1 MAISRRTLLKSGLAV
16 GTLGAVGLGYN
27 EFSKIDTN
35 AKIVVAG
42 GGAAGIG
49 IANMLLHHLDGAQ
62 ITIVEPRDHHWYQ
75 PGQTLFLAGSYQQI
89 NDVISPIEKYLSS
102 EIIYKQDSIA
112 EFKPDSNKV
121 VTQSGESISYDY
133 LIISTGIE
141 LRFDLIEGMDTNLIG
156 KEGIAS
162 IYYSPEAGIASY
174 KQAHEFINKP
184 GQGRAVFTRP
194 QGAMK
199 CAGAPMKATNL
210 VEYFVNQTGRRS
222 DFTFDYY
229 TSEDKLFAV
238 KSFDEKLQKI
248 WKKREITPNY
258 HHTLRS
264 IDTAKKEATF
274 SLADGSNKKVEW
286 DFIHIVPPMAPA
298 AVISQ
303 SILADTDKFKG
314 YLEVDQYTMQHK
326 RYANIFGLGDCVGTP
341 IGKTAASVK
350 SQLPVVTRNI
360 CDLLNNLSPSAKW
373 DGYTSCPM
381 ILDVGHAMLWE
392 FNYTLQPVTALPFQ
406 VVDPLK
412 ESKLAWHME
421 ETFLRPVYD
430 LMLNGY
436 TPV

>member
-1 MAISRRTLLKSGLAV
+1 MTISRRTLLKSGLAI
-16 GTLGAVGLGYN
+16 GTLGAVGIGYN
-27 EFSKIDTN
+27 EISKINTN

-62 ITIVEPRDHHWYQ
+62 ITIVEPRNYHWYQ
-75 PGQTLFLAGSYQQI
+75 PGQTLLLAGSYQQSS
-89 NDVISPIEKYLSS
+89 DVVSPIEKYLSN
-102 EIIYKQDSIA
+102 EIIWKQERIA
-112 EFKPDSNKV
+112 EFQPDSNKV
-121 VTQSGESISYDY
+121 VTDNGDSISYDY

-141 LRFDLIEGMDTNLIG
+141 LRYDLIEGMDKKLIG
-156 KEGIAS
+156 KDGIAS

-174 KQAHEFINKP
+174 KQAHDFIENP
-184 GQGRAVFTRP
+184 GRGNAVFTRP

-210 VEYFVNQTGRRS
+210 VEYFANEAGKRS
-222 DFTFDYY
+222 QIAFDYY

-238 KSFDEKLQKI
+238 KSFDEKLQEI

-258 HHTLRS
+258 LHTLRA
-264 IDTAKKEATF
+264 IDTSKKEATF
-274 SLADGSNKKVEW
+274 LLADGSDKKVDW
-286 DFIHIVPPMAPA
+286 DFIHIVPPMTPPA
-298 AVISQ
+298 IISQ
-303 SILADTDKFKG
+303 SVLADTDKFKS
-314 YLEVDQYTMQHK
+314 YLEVDEYSMQHK
-326 RYANIFGLGDCVGTP
+326 RYGNIFGLGDCVGTP

-350 SQLPVVTRNI
+350 SQLPVVTSNI
-360 CDLLNNLSPSAKW
+360 CDLINNVTPSAKW

-392 FNYTLQPVTALPFQ
+392 FNYSLKPVTALPFE

-421 ETFLRPVYD
+421 ETFLRPIYD
-430 LMLNGY
+430 MMLNGY